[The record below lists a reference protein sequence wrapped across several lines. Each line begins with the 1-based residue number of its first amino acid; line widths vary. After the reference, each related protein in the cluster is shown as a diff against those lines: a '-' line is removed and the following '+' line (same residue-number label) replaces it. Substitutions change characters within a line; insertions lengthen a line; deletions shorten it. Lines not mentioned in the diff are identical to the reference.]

1 MLIIVLKIYGLMIP
15 AFLSSLT
22 LDLMLV
28 SSLHSVFFLPSS
40 MPYTFLLKG
49 GHNVVC
55 KGIAVSTSL
64 VIWW

>member
-1 MLIIVLKIYGLMIP
+1 MIP
-15 AFLSSLT
+15 AYLSSLI

-28 SSLHSVFFLPSS
+28 SSLQSVFFLPSS

-49 GHNVVC
+49 GHNVVY
-55 KGIAVSTSL
+55 KGTAVNMSL

>member
-1 MLIIVLKIYGLMIP
+1 MIP
-15 AFLSSLT
+15 AFLSSLA

-28 SSLHSVFFLPSS
+28 SALQIVFFLPSS

-49 GHNVVC
+49 GHHVVYE
-55 KGIAVSTSL
+55 GTAVNMPL